1 MNRNMNR
8 IMNRTMLPSNAEAAP
23 SHTAPRS
30 LAARAAGLALACA
43 ATLSASARSTCAP
56 DVNRDGTVD
65 SADLG
70 ALLAAWGPC
79 TGCSTDFNGDGQVDS
94 ADLGELLAQWGVEC
108 PLLPWATV
116 VEFAPDPAVVSNDA
130 MREAIVAAN
139 LPWRVIDRETQIE
152 LLLVPPGTFNMGCS
166 PLPFDPCEQHE
177 FPIHSVT
184 ITRAFYLG
192 RYEVTQAQWLA
203 RLGSNPAYFVAKN
216 KFPGSDARPVE
227 RVSWIGARD
236 FLMGAG
242 LRLPTEAEWEYA
254 YRAGTTTAFH
264 SLTGFPY
271 GTNSVYIV
279 GYMAWWRA
287 CSAGCYGHA
296 GDQTHPVGMKASN
309 GLGFHDMS
317 GNVSEW
323 VNDWYSSTY
332 YASSPAM
339 DPTGPT
345 SGTQR
350 VMRGGSWF
358 SHEEQLRASNRVG
371 GPPATANASIGFRAA
386 RFP

>member
-1 MNRNMNR
+1 MNRFR
-8 IMNRTMLPSNAEAAP
+8 LPTNAKVAP
-23 SHTAPRS
+23 SRTAPRS
-30 LAARAAGLALACA
+30 IAARATGLALACA
-43 ATLSASARSTCAP
+43 ATLSASAQSTCAP
-56 DVNRDGTVD
+56 DVNSDGTVD

-79 TGCSTDFNGDGQVDS
+79 AACSADFNADGQVDS
-94 ADLGELLAQWGVEC
+94 ADLGELLAQWGVDC
-108 PLLPWATV
+108 PQLPWATV
-116 VEFAPDPAVVSNDA
+116 VEFAPDPLFVTDDA
-130 MREAIVAAN
+130 MRDAIVAAN
-139 LPWRVIDRETQIE
+139 LPWRVIDKATQIE

-166 PLPFDPCEQHE
+166 PSHNSPCAQHE

-184 ITRAFYLG
+184 ITNAFYLG

-203 RLGSNPAYFVAKN
+203 RLGSNPAYFVASN

-227 RVSWIGARD
+227 SVSWIEARD
-236 FLMGAG
+236 FLSGAG

-254 YRAGTTTAFH
+254 YRAGTRTAFH
-264 SLTGFPY
+264 SLTGFPH
-271 GTNSVYIV
+271 GTNSMYVV

-287 CSAGCYGHA
+287 CSDGCSGHA
-296 GDQTHPVGMKASN
+296 GDQTHPVGMKAPN

-323 VNDWYSSTY
+323 VNDWYASNY

-345 SGTQR
+345 SGTLR

-358 SHEEQLRASNRVG
+358 SLEDQLRSSNRRSGAPVSE
-371 GPPATANASIGFRAA
+371 NASIGFRAA